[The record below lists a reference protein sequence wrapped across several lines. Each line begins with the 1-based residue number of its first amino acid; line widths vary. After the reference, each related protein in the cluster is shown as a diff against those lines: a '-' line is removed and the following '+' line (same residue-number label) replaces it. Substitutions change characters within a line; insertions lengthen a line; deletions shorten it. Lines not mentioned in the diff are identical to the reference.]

1 MNILGPQPILF
12 SISNITKNRTAFIR
26 LDTHRLYNQIKATS
40 ALKLLSKIRI
50 SKQEQIVKHNQ
61 LITKPHLF
69 TRKFRSLFKTL
80 NQRGEKW
87 AATVDFLFLKEKLAN
102 SGYSSGRF
110 DSFSRG
116 MEFFEDKMPP
126 PAL

>member
-1 MNILGPQPILF
+1 MNTLGPQPILF
-12 SISNITKNRTAFIR
+12 SISNIKKNRTAFIR

-80 NQRGEKW
+80 NQRGGEM
-87 AATVDFLFLKEKLAN
+87 
-102 SGYSSGRF
+102 GRYCGRSCF
-110 DSFSRG
+110 
-116 MEFFEDKMPP
+116 
-126 PAL
+126 

>member
-1 MNILGPQPILF
+1 MNIFGPQPILF
-12 SISNITKNRTAFIR
+12 SISNIKKNRTAFIR

-87 AATVDFLFLKEKLAN
+87 AATVDVLVFERKIGQFRLFLGEI
-102 SGYSSGRF
+102 
-110 DSFSRG
+110 
-116 MEFFEDKMPP
+116 
-126 PAL
+126 

>member
-87 AATVDFLFLKEKLAN
+87 AATVDLFLKEKLAN

-116 MEFFEDKMPP
+116 MEFCEDKMPP

>member
-1 MNILGPQPILF
+1 MNILGSHPILF
-12 SISNITKNRTAFIR
+12 SISNITQNRIAFIR

-40 ALKLLSKIRI
+40 ALKLLSEISI

-80 NQRGEKW
+80 NQRGWRVLGRYCWHLVFERRIGQ
-87 AATVDFLFLKEKLAN
+87 FQLFLREI
-102 SGYSSGRF
+102 
-110 DSFSRG
+110 
-116 MEFFEDKMPP
+116 
-126 PAL
+126 